1 MLKSLQI
8 RNYVLIDSLD
18 VVFPEGLVIITGQTG
33 AGKSILLG
41 ALSLLLGSKADTSVI
56 GSHGDNCVVEAL
68 FRVPESDS
76 VMRDLLH
83 ENDLDDDSGELL
95 IRRVVSSTGRSRSFI
110 NDSPVSLQ
118 ILQSVTTRLVDIHS
132 QHQTLMLSDKSFQL
146 SMLDSFAGNGSL
158 LERCG
163 SLYRRIRELDKE
175 ITGLKDKIARIE
187 EEKDYLQSRW
197 KRLDEAHLVDGELE
211 SLEEEQ
217 GLLANAES
225 VKESLSGVENLLDT
239 ASLKE
244 ARKLLEKASRFVPSA
259 AALAERLESARVE
272 LNDIQDEVSEID
284 SRTEVSAERLE
295 AVESRMSLLYDLMKR
310 YSASSVEELI
320 TMRDSLSASLDGAEE
335 INDRLEDLLKEK
347 KVVEEEYLSVSK
359 ALHESRS
366 SAAGRFCSEILS
378 SLRSLEL
385 DRAVF
390 DVDLVETPSGETGRD
405 GVRFLFSASGSNP
418 VEVAKCA
425 SGGELS
431 RLMLSLKA
439 MMARFA
445 SMPTLVFDEIDSG
458 VSGSVADKM
467 GQMIC
472 SMGKDMQ
479 VFAITHLPQVA
490 AKGDAHYLVEKSF
503 EDNGA
508 VTSVR
513 LLDGDERV
521 MEIARMLSGS
531 HVSAAAIQ
539 NAKALLSDHGD

>member
-110 NDSPVSLQ
+110 NDSPVTLQ
-118 ILQSVTTRLVDIHS
+118 ILQSVTSRLVDIHS

-163 SLYRRIRELDKE
+163 ALYRRVRELDKE

-197 KRLDEAHLVDGELE
+197 KRLDEAHLVEGELE

-225 VKESLSGVENLLDT
+225 VKESLSGVETLLDT

-390 DVDLVETPSGETGRD
+390 DVDLVETPFGETGRD

-503 EDNGA
+503 GDNGA

-513 LLDGDERV
+513 LLDGEERV

>member
-197 KRLDEAHLVDGELE
+197 KRLDEAHLVEGELE

-225 VKESLSGVENLLDT
+225 VKESLSGVETLLDT

-295 AVESRMSLLYDLMKR
+295 AV
-310 YSASSVEELI
+310 
-320 TMRDSLSASLDGAEE
+320 
-335 INDRLEDLLKEK
+335 
-347 KVVEEEYLSVSK
+347 
-359 ALHESRS
+359 
-366 SAAGRFCSEILS
+366 
-378 SLRSLEL
+378 
-385 DRAVF
+385 
-390 DVDLVETPSGETGRD
+390 
-405 GVRFLFSASGSNP
+405 
-418 VEVAKCA
+418 
-425 SGGELS
+425 
-431 RLMLSLKA
+431 
-439 MMARFA
+439 
-445 SMPTLVFDEIDSG
+445 
-458 VSGSVADKM
+458 
-467 GQMIC
+467 
-472 SMGKDMQ
+472 
-479 VFAITHLPQVA
+479 
-490 AKGDAHYLVEKSF
+490 
-503 EDNGA
+503 
-508 VTSVR
+508 
-513 LLDGDERV
+513 
-521 MEIARMLSGS
+521 
-531 HVSAAAIQ
+531 
-539 NAKALLSDHGD
+539 

>member
-76 VMRDLLH
+76 VMRELLH
-83 ENDLDDDSGELL
+83 DNDLEDDSGELL

-163 SLYRRIRELDKE
+163 ALYRRVRELDRE

-225 VKESLSGVENLLDT
+225 VKESLSGVETLLDT

-347 KVVEEEYLSVSK
+347 KVVEEEFLSVSK
-359 ALHESRS
+359 ALHESRC

-513 LLDGDERV
+513 LLDGEERV

>member
-163 SLYRRIRELDKE
+163 SLYRRVRELDKE

-197 KRLDEAHLVDGELE
+197 KRLDEAHLVEGELE

-347 KVVEEEYLSVSK
+347 KVVEEEFLSVSK
-359 ALHESRS
+359 ALHESRC

-513 LLDGDERV
+513 LLDGEERV

>member
-76 VMRDLLH
+76 VMRDFLH

-118 ILQSVTTRLVDIHS
+118 ILQSVTTRLVDIYS

-163 SLYRRIRELDKE
+163 ALYRRVRELDKE
-175 ITGLKDKIARIE
+175 ITGLKDIIARIE

-211 SLEEEQ
+211 SLEDEQ

-225 VKESLSGVENLLDT
+225 VKESLSGVETLLDT

-347 KVVEEEYLSVSK
+347 KVVEEEFLSVSK
-359 ALHESRS
+359 ALHESRC

-513 LLDGDERV
+513 LLDGEERV

>member
-163 SLYRRIRELDKE
+163 ALYRRVRELDKE

-197 KRLDEAHLVDGELE
+197 KRLDEAHLVEGELE

-225 VKESLSGVENLLDT
+225 VKESLSGVETLLDT

-513 LLDGDERV
+513 LLDGEERV

>member
-76 VMRDLLH
+76 VMRELLH
-83 ENDLDDDSGELL
+83 DNDLEDDSGELL

-118 ILQSVTTRLVDIHS
+118 ILQSVTSRLVDIHS

-163 SLYRRIRELDKE
+163 SLYRRVRELDKE

-197 KRLDEAHLVDGELE
+197 KRLDEAHLVEGELE

-225 VKESLSGVENLLDT
+225 VKESLSGVETLLDT

-347 KVVEEEYLSVSK
+347 KVVEEEFLSVSK
-359 ALHESRS
+359 ALHESRC

-513 LLDGDERV
+513 LLDGEERV

>member
-76 VMRDLLH
+76 VMRELLH
-83 ENDLDDDSGELL
+83 DNDLEDDSGELL

-163 SLYRRIRELDKE
+163 ALYRRVRELDKE

-197 KRLDEAHLVDGELE
+197 KRLDEAHLVEGELE

-225 VKESLSGVENLLDT
+225 VKESLSGVETLLDT

-347 KVVEEEYLSVSK
+347 KVVEEEFLSVSK
-359 ALHESRS
+359 ALHESRC

>member
-76 VMRDLLH
+76 VMRELLH
-83 ENDLDDDSGELL
+83 DNDLEDDSGELL

-163 SLYRRIRELDKE
+163 SLYRRVRELDKE

-197 KRLDEAHLVDGELE
+197 KRLDEAHLVEGELE

-225 VKESLSGVENLLDT
+225 VKESLSGVETLLDT

-347 KVVEEEYLSVSK
+347 KVVEEEFLSVSK
-359 ALHESRS
+359 ALHESRC

-513 LLDGDERV
+513 LLDGEERV

>member
-163 SLYRRIRELDKE
+163 ALYRRVRELDKG
-175 ITGLKDKIARIE
+175 ITGLRDKIARIE

-197 KRLDEAHLVDGELE
+197 KRLDEAHLVEGELE

-225 VKESLSGVENLLDT
+225 VKESLSGVETLLDT

-513 LLDGDERV
+513 LLDGEERV

>member
-163 SLYRRIRELDKE
+163 SLYRRVRELDKE

-197 KRLDEAHLVDGELE
+197 KRLDEAHLVEGELE

-225 VKESLSGVENLLDT
+225 VKESLSGVETLLDT

-347 KVVEEEYLSVSK
+347 KVVEEEFLSVSK
-359 ALHESRS
+359 ALHESRC

>member
-118 ILQSVTTRLVDIHS
+118 ILQSVTSRLVDIHS

-163 SLYRRIRELDKE
+163 ALYRRIRELDKE

-197 KRLDEAHLVDGELE
+197 KRLDEAHLVEGELE

-225 VKESLSGVENLLDT
+225 VKESLSGVETLLDT

-347 KVVEEEYLSVSK
+347 KVVEEEFLSVSK
-359 ALHESRS
+359 ALHESRT

-472 SMGKDMQ
+472 TMGKDMQ

-521 MEIARMLSGS
+521 VEIARMLSGS

>member
-163 SLYRRIRELDKE
+163 ALYRRIRELDKE

-197 KRLDEAHLVDGELE
+197 KRLDEAHLVEGELE

-225 VKESLSGVENLLDT
+225 VKESLSGVETLLDT

-272 LNDIQDEVSEID
+272 LNDIQDEVSEIG

-347 KVVEEEYLSVSK
+347 KVVEEEFLSVSK
-359 ALHESRS
+359 ALRESRS

-513 LLDGDERV
+513 LLDGEERV

>member
-163 SLYRRIRELDKE
+163 SLYRRVRELDKE

-197 KRLDEAHLVDGELE
+197 KRLDEAHLVEGELE

-347 KVVEEEYLSVSK
+347 KVVEEEFLSVSK
-359 ALHESRS
+359 ALHESRC

>member
-163 SLYRRIRELDKE
+163 SLYRRVRELDKE

-197 KRLDEAHLVDGELE
+197 KRLDEAHLVEGELE

-225 VKESLSGVENLLDT
+225 VKESLSGVETLLDT

-347 KVVEEEYLSVSK
+347 KVVEEEFLSVSK
-359 ALHESRS
+359 ALHESRC

-513 LLDGDERV
+513 LLDGEERV

>member
-76 VMRDLLH
+76 VMRELLH
-83 ENDLDDDSGELL
+83 DNDLEDDSGELL

-163 SLYRRIRELDKE
+163 ALYRRVRELDKG

-197 KRLDEAHLVDGELE
+197 KRLDEAHLVEGELE

-347 KVVEEEYLSVSK
+347 KVVEEEFLSVSK
-359 ALHESRS
+359 ALHESRC

-513 LLDGDERV
+513 LLDGEERV

>member
-56 GSHGDNCVVEAL
+56 GYHGDNCVVEAL

-163 SLYRRIRELDKE
+163 ALYRRVRELDKE

-197 KRLDEAHLVDGELE
+197 KRLDEAHLVEGELE

-225 VKESLSGVENLLDT
+225 VKESLSGVETLLDT

-320 TMRDSLSASLDGAEE
+320 SMRDSLSASLDGAEE

-390 DVDLVETPSGETGRD
+390 DVDMVETPSGETGCD

-513 LLDGDERV
+513 LLDGEERV

>member
-163 SLYRRIRELDKE
+163 ALYRRVRELDKE

-197 KRLDEAHLVDGELE
+197 KRLDEAHLVEGELE

-225 VKESLSGVENLLDT
+225 VKESLSGVETLLDT

-347 KVVEEEYLSVSK
+347 KVVEEEFLSVSK

-366 SAAGRFCSEILS
+366 AAAGRFCSEILS

-390 DVDLVETPSGETGRD
+390 DVDLVETPSGETGCD

-513 LLDGDERV
+513 LLDGEERV

>member
-163 SLYRRIRELDKE
+163 SLYRRVRELDKE

-197 KRLDEAHLVDGELE
+197 KRLDEAHLVEGELE

-225 VKESLSGVENLLDT
+225 VKESLSGVETLLDT

-390 DVDLVETPSGETGRD
+390 DVDLVETPFGETGRD

-503 EDNGA
+503 GDNGA

-513 LLDGDERV
+513 LLDGEERV